1 MTKIIY
7 FGTEGNGKAGH
18 YPMGIDKAGHY
29 PMGIDKGLTHEEY
42 DIWSECDNQ
51 VWIDNI
57 YKNPGRHLIKH
68 HGIVYTNY
76 AVPFSVDD
84 DRDGSHTEV
93 FWEGI
98 HSEKRNDRTHKE
110 QFFLETTI

>member
-1 MTKIIY
+1 MAKIIY
-7 FGTEGNGKAGH
+7 FGTDGNG
-18 YPMGIDKAGHY
+18 KAGHY
-29 PMGIDKGLTHEEY
+29 PMGIDKGLTHEECK
-42 DIWSECDNQ
+42 IWSECDNQ

-84 DRDGSHTEV
+84 DRDGVAHRSILGRYT
-93 FWEGI
+93 FR
-98 HSEKRNDRTHKE
+98 KRNDRTHKE